1 MAERIH
7 SQLDDFNH
15 NIVRHRYS
23 ISSFC
28 SNEST
33 SSNGSTI
40 SNSND
45 DRHAPFSST
54 SNADTSAVAAPGL
67 ANTGADAGAG
77 ASTALEHDHDP
88 TNCLSCT
95 RRNVI
100 SVFPRFRKVSNRLL
114 SSFRSPQ
121 QRPSATC
128 PAEKLASKNRDNSV
142 SDNIIYPT
150 PHSRP
155 GPTVAS
161 SDTSQKNCVLPLQ
174 HPYSPLIP
182 LHVYPAHPARAALC
196 LGVRGAS
203 PSSDS
208 PLSVS
213 DAIGAKPAP
222 ASADQQS
229 SSSVAG
235 RNSGCGGFVPLPTIP
250 ERLAKGCP
258 LLKTTSRGAHI
269 RDFRLDIAQQRIT
282 WNSPKK
288 KKLAH
293 IDLERIVEIR
303 VGQSALWA
311 VADEDC
317 LPNGSK
323 RLFAIV
329 FYNQMELKTICVAAQ
344 SESDFQAWV
353 GTLTYLLSSRQPIAS
368 TSQFQRWQMVMLCR
382 QWWMS
387 DQSNQSA
394 TDALQRVEAVVG
406 DKNSYHTASNA
417 AMSYPLPISRAS
429 HVQPDQLLDE
439 LTMLRALSPP
449 KSTSMRKWLSGSGSG
464 SLKSPS
470 LVSIMTYNSLSTPT
484 TLQQNPQQIRQQL
497 EEILRPQQQQLQQQ
511 QVGCDDWVLGTVESI
526 YAEHSQQSTNTLYEE
541 ISLSFVNSVATQ
553 TPSARI
559 SGCSVF
565 DAQSDSDSSD
575 IDSSDIDNDND
586 RLTMSG
592 SARRSRKPRM
602 SFRLEM
608 PKERRLGLTLSVFG
622 RFLREVQKEDVDN
635 AEVERRFLAF
645 VPAGAEVMSAYGLE
659 AYLLSEF
666 NQFDY
671 MPPATSSVGPED
683 SNASAKIPTDPNM
696 DLPLNQYYVSTSHN
710 TYLTGDQLVGTAA
723 VESYVHAL
731 LRGCRC
737 LELDCWDGRFGE
749 PVVCHGHTF
758 TTRILFE
765 DVIIAISRYA
775 FATSPYPVILSF
787 ETHCSLPQQARMAA
801 ILKKYLGKMMVL
813 EPVDGEHES
822 KLPSPNQLK
831 HRIIVK
837 NKVLEP
843 PKSRRSTV
851 TGAHSRSKSV
861 WPAQKQGTA
870 KQQERRV
877 SPRTSNVQIKRK
889 VAPELSDLI
898 VYCKAVHFEGFEG
911 VEGPEPAFDQVTS
924 LSESSSNQL
933 MRQNP
938 QKYADYNAIQMTR
951 VYPSFSRFTSTNFN
965 PISHWASGCQLVAL
979 NFQTLDRNMQVY
991 DSMFHSTPGGTGYVP
1006 KPNHLR
1012 EPKKLNASSFEN
1024 DEDKEP
1030 QYQQVYTETQLGE
1043 DRLFGKHED
1052 GTTTTLS
1059 PPQSQGT
1066 MNSPSLKYATSWD
1079 SSLSSP
1085 GETDDSTA
1093 SVSSPSPPASSSRR
1107 TTVHISVISAHN
1119 VAMEAASISRV
1130 DDRSSISLRVSNNY
1144 NNGGGRRGS
1153 FSTELGG
1160 GSHHIPLY
1168 NSNNS
1173 PSSHTPHRLSPS
1185 PSDVAMFANNNP
1197 QPAPEQAPF
1206 SADYSLL
1213 NAAATVAAAD
1223 AVASLAA
1230 LQQQSQKPTSDASSS
1245 SSSSTQGANLSRVRV
1260 EVEWIS
1266 EGAAGGQ
1273 QRSGSNRQSTDDS
1286 AAQQALAGGGSKGN
1300 IIAGLQH
1307 QQHQTPSGGLAML
1320 GGLSAIHSLH
1330 GTAANSPI
1338 LQPQQQQLTS
1348 TGYPFVAV
1356 MGGVNGSSL
1365 VTPLNAPPPAPT
1377 PLAYS
1382 STSVLN
1388 KGRSSKS
1395 RYVTRNGTVR
1405 GTEIWWKDD
1414 ESLFRVVNDPEISFM
1429 RVSLVDDDVEVASAC
1444 VSVSSLKEGYR
1455 YVELCET
1462 EKSKGTSLC
1471 RPVQVLVHVQMSQL
1485 HCLAIPTMRI

>member
-1 MAERIH
+1 
-7 SQLDDFNH
+7 
-15 NIVRHRYS
+15 
-23 ISSFC
+23 
-28 SNEST
+28 
-33 SSNGSTI
+33 
-40 SNSND
+40 
-45 DRHAPFSST
+45 
-54 SNADTSAVAAPGL
+54 
-67 ANTGADAGAG
+67 
-77 ASTALEHDHDP
+77 
-88 TNCLSCT
+88 
-95 RRNVI
+95 
-100 SVFPRFRKVSNRLL
+100 
-114 SSFRSPQ
+114 
-121 QRPSATC
+121 
-128 PAEKLASKNRDNSV
+128 
-142 SDNIIYPT
+142 
-150 PHSRP
+150 
-155 GPTVAS
+155 
-161 SDTSQKNCVLPLQ
+161 
-174 HPYSPLIP
+174 
-182 LHVYPAHPARAALC
+182 
-196 LGVRGAS
+196 
-203 PSSDS
+203 
-208 PLSVS
+208 
-213 DAIGAKPAP
+213 
-222 ASADQQS
+222 
-229 SSSVAG
+229 
-235 RNSGCGGFVPLPTIP
+235 
-250 ERLAKGCP
+250 
-258 LLKTTSRGAHI
+258 
-269 RDFRLDIAQQRIT
+269 
-282 WNSPKK
+282 
-288 KKLAH
+288 
-293 IDLERIVEIR
+293 DLERIVEIR
-303 VGQSALWA
+303 IGQSALWA

-329 FYNQMELKTICVAAQ
+329 FYNQMELKTICVVAQ
-344 SESDFQAWV
+344 SDSDFQAWV

-406 DKNSYHTASNA
+406 DRNSHHTASNA
-417 AMSYPLPISRAS
+417 TVGYPLPISRAS

-449 KSTSMRKWLSGSGSG
+449 KSTSMRKWLSGGGSG

-470 LVSIMTYNSLSTPT
+470 LASIMTYNSISTPT

-497 EEILRPQQQQLQQQ
+497 EEILRPQQQQQQQQ
-511 QVGCDDWVLGTVESI
+511 QVGCDDWVLGTVD
-526 YAEHSQQSTNTLYEE
+526 
-541 ISLSFVNSVATQ
+541 VAIQ

-559 SGCSVF
+559 SGCSIF
-565 DAQSDSDSSD
+565 GAQSDSDSSD
-575 IDSSDIDNDND
+575 IDNDNDND

-592 SARRSRKPRM
+592 SARRSGKPRM

-608 PKERRLGLTLSVFG
+608 PKERRFGLTLSVFG

-666 NQFDY
+666 NQLDY
-671 MPPATSSVGPED
+671 MPPAAPSVDPED
-683 SNASAKIPTDPNM
+683 SNASARIPIDPNM

-710 TYLTGDQLVGTAA
+710 TYLTGDQLVGTSA

-737 LELDCWDGRFGE
+737 LEQITSGFFIFGLY
-749 PVVCHGHTF
+749 CS

-813 EPVDGEHES
+813 EPVGGEHES

-851 TGAHSRSKSV
+851 TGGHSRSKSV
-861 WPAQKQGTA
+861 WPAQTQGTA
-870 KQQERRV
+870 KQQERCV

-898 VYCKAVHFEGFEG
+898 VYCKAVHFEGFDG

-938 QKYADYNAIQMTR
+938 QKYADYNALQMTR

-991 DSMFHSTPGGTGYVP
+991 DSMFHSAPGGAGYVP

-1012 EPKKLNASSFEN
+1012 EPKKLNVSSFED
-1024 DEDKEP
+1024 DEDKEQ
-1030 QYQQVYTETQLGE
+1030 QYQQVYTETPLGE

-1052 GTTTTLS
+1052 ETTTALS

-1093 SVSSPSPPASSSRR
+1093 STSSPPPPALASSSRR

-1130 DDRSSISLRVSNNY
+1130 DDRSRVSRRVSNSYN

-1168 NSNNS
+1168 NNNNS
-1173 PSSHTPHRLSPS
+1173 PSAHTPHRLSPS

-1197 QPAPEQAPF
+1197 LPAPEQAPF

-1230 LQQQSQKPTSDASSS
+1230 LQQLNQKPTSDASSS
-1245 SSSSTQGANLSRVRV
+1245 SSSSSSSGSNTQGANLSRIRV
-1260 EVEWIS
+1260 EIEWIS

-1273 QRSGSNRQSTDDS
+1273 QRSGSNRQSTDDP
-1286 AAQQALAGGGSKGN
+1286 AAQQVLAGGGSKGT

-1307 QQHQTPSGGLAML
+1307 QAPSGGLAML

-1338 LQPQQQQLTS
+1338 LQPQHQQLAA

-1356 MGGVNGSSL
+1356 MGGVGGSSL

-1377 PLAYS
+1377 PLANS
-1382 STSVLN
+1382 STSALN

-1429 RVSLVDDDVEVASAC
+1429 RVAVVDDDVEVASAC
-1444 VSVSSLKEGYR
+1444 VSVDSLKEGYR

-1485 HCLAIPTMRI
+1485 HCLAMPTMRV